1 MAGQIQ
7 AAQINRVD
15 QLKALAQQLT
25 TGQTPM
31 TEVSK
36 LLEGFTTRTA
46 LPALSPQVVS
56 IVPDLTAPGSSGASA
71 ANVAGMSAAYRMM
84 VRAMNDSA
92 SSARGAVADQTPAQ
106 ILETG
111 HALATRSDAA
121 MGQALDH
128 AFAELMRGNADARKI
143 AQDLIKATGAEDD
156 AKQLTALRMRVFEGY
171 AKLVEEKMTGQ
182 TETLDYKRRWDAHT
196 REILDQQFEVIKTIV
211 AEVFSR
217 LKTTLTE
224 EADIG
229 ASIQAEERRRRIAVL
244 DLWKDEFNRRLTQH
258 KAEIEL
264 REKTIFAFRQAREEA
279 RAEQDKLETSMVTQR
294 REWRASITGDETL
307 ERFIDELI
315 AAGKAAKLDIELDVP
330 TPGQLEKARRRR
342 RRNAKVVA
350 T

>member
-1 MAGQIQ
+1 MAGQIEG
-7 AAQINRVD
+7 AQVNKLE
-15 QLKALAQQLT
+15 QLKALAAQLG
-25 TGQTPM
+25 TGQISM
-31 TEVSK
+31 SDVKE
-36 LLEGFTTRTA
+36 LLEGFTTRTQ
-46 LPALSPQVVS
+46 LPALPNQIVS
-56 IVPDLTAPGSSGASA
+56 IVPDITAPGSNASA
-71 ANVAGMSAAYRMM
+71 ANVGGMAAAYRMM
-84 VRAMNDSA
+84 VRATNDA
-92 SSARGAVADQTPAQ
+92 AASARGAVTDQSQAAL
-106 ILETG
+106 LEVG
-111 HALATRSDAA
+111 HALATQSDAA
-121 MGQALDH
+121 MAQATQH
-128 AFAELMRGNADARKI
+128 AFVELMKANTDARQI
-143 AQDLIKATGAEDD
+143 VQDLIKATGAEED
-156 AKQLTALRMRVFEGY
+156 ANKLAALRMRVFEGY
-171 AKLVEEKMTGQ
+171 ARLLEERMTGQ

-315 AAGKAAKLDIELDVP
+315 AAGKAAQLDIELDVP
-330 TPGQLEKARRRR
+330 TPGKLENARRR
-342 RRNAKVVA
+342 RRNAKVVVA
-350 T
+350 Q